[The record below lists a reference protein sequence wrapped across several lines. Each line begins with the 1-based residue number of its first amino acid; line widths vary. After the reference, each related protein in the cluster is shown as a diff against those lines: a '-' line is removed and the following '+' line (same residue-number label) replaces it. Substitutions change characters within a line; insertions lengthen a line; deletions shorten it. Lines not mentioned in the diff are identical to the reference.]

1 MATPHNF
8 LAELVGCFATPV
20 AENPTVAMI
29 ESAFR
34 HHGMNARYINCEV
47 QPAALGD
54 AARGAR
60 AMGWRGFNCSIPHKV
75 AIIAH
80 LDGLGD
86 SAATIGAV
94 NCAVR
99 RGDKW
104 IGENTDGVG
113 FMESLRTL
121 IDVKGKS
128 IVVFGAGGAARAIA
142 VEAALAGARRHR
154 HRQSQPGARRRAD
167 RTDQR
172 QDAGESRVRPLGQDL
187 SRRRRRRRLR
197 QRDLDRPL
205 SRRRGP
211 GRRRSLRRQA
221 RRGRRRRHPQS
232 AAHAV
237 SARRRGPG
245 PQDARRAR
253 HAGQPG
259 RRLDPPL
266 VRRRRRG
273 ERHAADA
280 RGAVRRLAAIRRL
293 KKERRARGGAARGA
307 GLLAGQALSIAHGP
321 GPAAAK

>member
-1 MATPHNF
+1 M
-8 LAELVGCFATPV
+8 PV

-47 QPAALGD
+47 RPEALGD

-99 RGDKW
+99 HGDKW

-128 IVVFGAGGAARAIA
+128 VVVFGAGGAARAIA
-142 VEAALAGARRHR
+142 VEAALAGARRIVIVNR
-154 HRQSQPGARRRAD
+154 SQARGRELTDLVNAKTPAKAEFVLWD
-167 RTDQR
+167 RTYRASGED
-172 QDAGESRVRPLGQDL
+172 DAFVNATSIGLYPDIEGRPDADL
-187 SRRRRRRRLR
+187 
-197 QRDLDRPL
+197 
-205 SRRRGP
+205 
-211 GRRRSLRRQA
+211 
-221 RRGRRRRHPQS
+221 
-232 AAHAV
+232 
-237 SARRRGPG
+237 
-245 PQDARRAR
+245 
-253 HAGQPG
+253 
-259 RRLDPPL
+259 
-266 VRRRRRG
+266 
-273 ERHAADA
+273 
-280 RGAVRRLAAIRRL
+280 
-293 KKERRARGGAARGA
+293 
-307 GLLAGQALSIAHGP
+307 
-321 GPAAAK
+321 AAAKPDAVVADVIPNPPRTLFLRQAEARGLRTLDGLGMLVNQGVVSIRHWFGVDVEASVMRRTLEELFGA

>member
-142 VEAALAGARRHR
+142 VEAALAGARRLTIVNR
-154 HRQSQPGARRRAD
+154 SQ
-167 RTDQR
+167 
-172 QDAGESRVRPLGQDL
+172 
-187 SRRRRRRRLR
+187 
-197 QRDLDRPL
+197 
-205 SRRRGP
+205 
-211 GRRRSLRRQA
+211 
-221 RRGRRRRHPQS
+221 
-232 AAHAV
+232 
-237 SARRRGPG
+237 
-245 PQDARRAR
+245 
-253 HAGQPG
+253 
-259 RRLDPPL
+259 
-266 VRRRRRG
+266 
-273 ERHAADA
+273 A
-280 RGAVRRLAAIRRL
+280 RGA
-293 KKERRARGGAARGA
+293 
-307 GLLAGQALSIAHGP
+307 S
-321 GPAAAK
+321 

>member
-47 QPAALGD
+47 RPEGLGD

-60 AMGWRGFNCSIPHKV
+60 AMGWRGFNCSIPHKI

-80 LDGLGD
+80 LDGLGR

-113 FMESLRTL
+113 FMESLATL
-121 IDVKGKS
+121 VDVKNKS

-142 VEAALAGARRHR
+142 VEAALAGARRLTIVNR
-154 HRQSQPGARRRAD
+154 SEARGRALTELLNAKTPAKAEFVRWD
-167 RTDQR
+167 RTFR
-172 QDAGESRVRPLGQDL
+172 AGGGDDVFVNATSIGLYPDEGRPDVDL
-187 SRRRRRRRLR
+187 S
-197 QRDLDRPL
+197 
-205 SRRRGP
+205 
-211 GRRRSLRRQA
+211 
-221 RRGRRRRHPQS
+221 
-232 AAHAV
+232 AV
-237 SARRRGPG
+237 KREAVVADVIPN
-245 PQDARRAR
+245 
-253 HAGQPG
+253 
-259 RRLDPPL
+259 PPRTWFL
-266 VRRRRRG
+266 
-273 ERHAADA
+273 
-280 RGAVRRLAAIRRL
+280 RGAEALGLRTLDGLGMLVKQGVVSIRHWFGVDVEASVMRRTLEEL
-293 KKERRARGGAARGA
+293 FGV
-307 GLLAGQALSIAHGP
+307 
-321 GPAAAK
+321 

>member
-1 MATPHNF
+1 MAEPHNF

-47 QPAALGD
+47 RPEALAD

-99 RGDKW
+99 RGDRW

-121 IDVKGKS
+121 IDVSGRS
-128 IVVFGAGGAARAIA
+128 VVVFGAGGAARAIA
-142 VEAALAGARRHR
+142 VESALAGARKITIVNRSAQRGSALTALINAKTPAKAEFIHW
-154 HRQSQPGARRRAD
+154 QSTYRAGGD
-167 RTDQR
+167 DDVFVNATSIGLYPDIEGRV
-172 QDAGESRVRPLGQDL
+172 DAD
-187 SRRRRRRRLR
+187 
-197 QRDLDRPL
+197 
-205 SRRRGP
+205 
-211 GRRRSLRRQA
+211 
-221 RRGRRRRHPQS
+221 
-232 AAHAV
+232 
-237 SARRRGPG
+237 
-245 PQDARRAR
+245 
-253 HAGQPG
+253 
-259 RRLDPPL
+259 
-266 VRRRRRG
+266 
-273 ERHAADA
+273 
-280 RGAVRRLAAIRRL
+280 
-293 KKERRARGGAARGA
+293 
-307 GLLAGQALSIAHGP
+307 LAGAKRDAVVADVIPNPPRTLFLREAEAKGLRTLDGLGMLVNQGVVSIRHWFGVDVEAAVMRLTLEALFGV
-321 GPAAAK
+321 

>member
-1 MATPHNF
+1 MPTPHNF
-8 LAELVGCFATPV
+8 LAELVGCFATPI

-47 QPAALGD
+47 QPAALGE

-142 VEAALAGARRHR
+142 VEAALAGARRI
-154 HRQSQPGARRRAD
+154 
-167 RTDQR
+167 
-172 QDAGESRVRPLGQDL
+172 VIVN
-187 SRRRRRRRLR
+187 
-197 QRDLDRPL
+197 
-205 SRRRGP
+205 
-211 GRRRSLRRQA
+211 RS
-221 RRGRRRRHPQS
+221 P
-232 AAHAV
+232 
-237 SARRRGPG
+237 
-245 PQDARRAR
+245 
-253 HAGQPG
+253 
-259 RRLDPPL
+259 
-266 VRRRRRG
+266 
-273 ERHAADA
+273 
-280 RGAVRRLAAIRRL
+280 
-293 KKERRARGGAARGA
+293 ARGGELTALINAKTPAQAEFVLWDRTYRADGGDDVFVNATSIGLYPDTEGRPDADLSGAKREAVVADVIPNPPRTLFLRDAEARGLRTLD
-307 GLLAGQALSIAHGP
+307 GLGMLVNQGVVSIRHWFGVDVDASVMRRTLEQLFGV
-321 GPAAAK
+321 

>member
-1 MATPHNF
+1 MPTPHNF

-47 QPAALGD
+47 QPAALGE

-121 IDVKGKS
+121 IDVKDRS

-142 VEAALAGARRHR
+142 VEAALAGARRIVVINR
-154 HRQSQPGARRRAD
+154 SQARGSELTALINAKTPAKAEFVLWDKTYRASGED
-167 RTDQR
+167 DVFVNATSIGLYPDVEGRV
-172 QDAGESRVRPLGQDL
+172 DADL
-187 SRRRRRRRLR
+187 SAVKRDAVVADVIPNPPRTLFLR
-197 QRDLDRPL
+197 D
-205 SRRRGP
+205 
-211 GRRRSLRRQA
+211 
-221 RRGRRRRHPQS
+221 
-232 AAHAV
+232 
-237 SARRRGPG
+237 
-245 PQDARRAR
+245 
-253 HAGQPG
+253 
-259 RRLDPPL
+259 
-266 VRRRRRG
+266 
-273 ERHAADA
+273 
-280 RGAVRRLAAIRRL
+280 
-293 KKERRARGGAARGA
+293 
-307 GLLAGQALSIAHGP
+307 
-321 GPAAAK
+321 AAAQGLRTLDGLGMLVNQGVVSIRHWFGVDVEAGVMRRTLEDLFGV